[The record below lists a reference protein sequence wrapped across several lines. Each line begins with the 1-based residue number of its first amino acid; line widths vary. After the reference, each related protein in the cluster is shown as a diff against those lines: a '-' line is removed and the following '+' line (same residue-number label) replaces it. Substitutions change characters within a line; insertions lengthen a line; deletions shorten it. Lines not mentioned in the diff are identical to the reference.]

1 MHYCCICG
9 GPATSLDLRKASLA
23 SDGDDLQRCYE
34 DECDCIGD
42 DCEDADCPSKFGY
55 DSQVLLEGDIAWLD
69 RVVMIC
75 PFTNNDGIGPA
86 TGSQSGAYLTPIGEY
101 DEYEGLVHFP
111 NTSDKCPNRDGFL
124 VHDCCLRILSLA
136 RSNSCKKQPQLTLE
150 RLFMVMK
157 RFAVTSPGKVIDWK
171 DSRLYG
177 GGVHGFQGSDRWE
190 ALYGFEWLVTDP
202 GIYTNVGSLLYY
214 AAHPKIVAM
223 RSPIWGPLK
232 LKEEVKQSTTTEED
246 TKKKDRF
253 KRLPLELQH
262 TIIELLPT
270 KDVHNLS
277 LASRAICNA
286 TRYLPNSF
294 WKTRLGHGRFGYLA
308 RFHGDLIWP
317 RVPVNYYRLLC
328 RLEDVSRPWP
338 HGDQGPPGEDEQI
351 CPYWNS
357 LKNWRRIW
365 GCCEAILDK
374 VNENDSGIPL

>member
-1 MHYCCICG
+1 
-9 GPATSLDLRKASLA
+9 
-23 SDGDDLQRCYE
+23 
-34 DECDCIGD
+34 
-42 DCEDADCPSKFGY
+42 
-55 DSQVLLEGDIAWLD
+55 
-69 RVVMIC
+69 
-75 PFTNNDGIGPA
+75 
-86 TGSQSGAYLTPIGEY
+86 
-101 DEYEGLVHFP
+101 
-111 NTSDKCPNRDGFL
+111 
-124 VHDCCLRILSLA
+124 
-136 RSNSCKKQPQLTLE
+136 
-150 RLFMVMK
+150 MVMK
-157 RFAVTSPGKVIDWK
+157 RFAVTSPEKVIDWK

-190 ALYGFEWLVTDP
+190 ALYGFEVCYLQAVHGRRYLSNTSLPPQWLVTDP
-202 GIYTNVGSLLYY
+202 GIYTNVCCIPYY

-246 TKKKDRF
+246 TKKKDHF
-253 KRLPLELQH
+253 KGLPLELQH

-308 RFHGDLIWP
+308 RFHSDLTWP

-374 VNENDSGIPL
+374 VNEYDSGMDAIVKAAA